1 MTRWTALI
9 GSIVAEVTATLSLRG
24 ALETLWLYAIVVISY
39 LAAFYLLSRALR
51 AGMPIGAAYGIWG
64 ASGVAL
70 TAVFSTVFF
79 DEPLTGMMT
88 LGLAL
93 IISGVLVIE
102 FGSQTAARNRA
113 SAENGS

>member
-24 ALETLWLYAIVVISY
+24 ALETLWLYAIVVTGY

-113 SAENGS
+113 STENGS